1 MRLQDIMTADV
12 ATVAP
17 GDTLQQA
24 RTLMRL
30 RGIHH
35 LVVTDG
41 RTPVGIL
48 TDDMLHRGESDRAA
62 FVQDVMYRDP
72 VTAAPGMTVRE
83 AASLLRGHAMTV
95 LPLVDRRNC
104 LVGIVTVS
112 DFLDLMEK
120 GTVRPVPKG
129 TRWASRHRGTKS
141 KAADAG
147 Q

>member
-72 VTAAPGMTVRE
+72 VTAAPDMTVRE
-83 AASLLRGHAMTV
+83 AANLLRGHAMTV
-95 LPLVDRRNC
+95 LPLVDRHNC

-112 DFLDLMEK
+112 DFLELMGN
-120 GTVRPVPKG
+120 GTVRPVAPKA
-129 TRWASRHRGTKS
+129 TR
-141 KAADAG
+141 
-147 Q
+147 

>member
-1 MRLQDIMTADV
+1 MRLQDIMTTDV

-30 RGIHH
+30 RAIHH
-35 LVVTDG
+35 LIVADG
-41 RTPVGIL
+41 RIPVGIL

-72 VTAAPGMTVRE
+72 VTARPGMTVRE
-83 AASLLRGHAMTV
+83 AANLLRGHATTV
-95 LPLVDRRNC
+95 LPLVDARNY

-112 DFLDLMEK
+112 DFLELMGK
-120 GTVRPVPKG
+120 GTVRPVARA
-129 TRWASRHRGTKS
+129 TRGTGRRS
-141 KAADAG
+141 GVRPKAVAR
-147 Q
+147 